1 MHVSKGDR
9 SSNVRMFIKKHEFDK
24 PFNFQQVENASVDKI
39 ISNLSTKKSVGVDK
53 ISVKLLKAGKTSF
66 VPLVTSLVNTTLD
79 TSIFPDKLKEAQ
91 VTPLFKKNDPL
102 DKKNYRPVS
111 VLNNISKVFEKVICE
126 QLCYH
131 FEGIFDNF
139 LCAFRKGHG
148 CQTVLLRILE
158 DWFKHYLFTSCNI
171 VYIINIHI
179 C

>member
-1 MHVSKGDR
+1 M
-9 SSNVRMFIKKHEFDK
+9 
-24 PFNFQQVENASVDKI
+24 ENASVDKI
-39 ISNLSTKKSVGVDK
+39 ISKLSTKKSVGVDK

-66 VPLVTSLVNTTLD
+66 VPPVKSSVNTTLD

-102 DKKNYRPVS
+102 DKRNYRPVS

-139 LCAFRKGHG
+139 LCAFRKGHR

-158 DWFKHYLFTSCNI
+158 DWREALDNNLYTAAILMDLSKAFDCLPH
-171 VYIINIHI
+171 IILLEKL
-179 C
+179 